1 MAAYPS
7 QTTPTAPTEEPV
19 DDELLG
25 DLGRRLRE
33 LRLRRGLS
41 LRQLGVAT
49 GFSASFL
56 SGVERGTSWPSIS
69 SLAVLAEALGSTL
82 AALFL
87 PPSSAMPVVRVS
99 ERQSFRLDGSPVEY
113 VRLAAPIQGRSMEP
127 IIATLP
133 PWFEPREVDLSHRGE
148 EFAMV
153 LSGRMGISVAGQPYE
168 LAAGDSIHFKSEVPH
183 LWSNRHPEPA
193 VVLWVNT
200 PSLF

>member
-1 MAAYPS
+1 MRLDEAPAAS
-7 QTTPTAPTEEPV
+7 SSEDLV
-19 DDELLG
+19 DGELLG
-25 DLGRRLRE
+25 SLGRRLRE
-33 LRLRRGLS
+33 LRRQRGLS
-41 LRQLGVAT
+41 LRQFGAAT
-49 GFSASFL
+49 GFSPSFL
-56 SGVERGTSWPSIS
+56 SGVERGTSSPSIS

-82 AALFL
+82 SALFL
-87 PPSSAMPVVRVS
+87 PPSSAMPVTRVA

-153 LSGRMGISVAGQPYE
+153 LAGRMGITVAGRHYD
-168 LAAGDSIHFKSEVPH
+168 LAVGDSIHFKSEVLH
-183 LWSNRHPEPA
+183 LWSNHHPDPA

-200 PSLF
+200 PRLF